1 MTEYQATRATA
12 LALGEEQKLI
22 RQGYDFLDEKRMLL
36 AGEIMHQL
44 QGWKDLR
51 KDYAEAMIKAREAL
65 GAAISEHGLEGL
77 QVHAVSAVEES
88 RPAVER
94 RDFLGVI
101 LVHVA
106 PRGEVRK
113 ALAIHGDSVARCAAT
128 FRVLIE
134 LAQRMAAA
142 SGNLLRLADE
152 YARTERRASALE
164 NVLLPEIAHAMKTIE
179 EQLEEVDLEEAI
191 RVRLAGRRSG

>member
-36 AGEIMHQL
+36 AGEIMRQL
-44 QGWKDLR
+44 EQWKGLR
-51 KDYAEAMIKAREAL
+51 EDYAEAMIKARETL
-65 GAAISEHGLEGL
+65 GAAIAEHGLEDL
-77 QVHAVSAVEES
+77 QVARAPVSEDNPPS
-88 RPAVER
+88 IER
-94 RDFLGVI
+94 YDFLGVR
-101 LVHVA
+101 LVRVP
-106 PRGEVRK
+106 PRAEVRK
-113 ALAIHGDSVARCAAT
+113 ALAVHGDSIARCAAT

-134 LAQRMAAA
+134 LARRMAAA

-164 NVLLPEIAHAMKTIE
+164 NVLLPEIANALKTID
-179 EQLEEVDLEEAI
+179 EQLEEVDQEEAV
-191 RVRLAGRRSG
+191 RVRLAGRKAG